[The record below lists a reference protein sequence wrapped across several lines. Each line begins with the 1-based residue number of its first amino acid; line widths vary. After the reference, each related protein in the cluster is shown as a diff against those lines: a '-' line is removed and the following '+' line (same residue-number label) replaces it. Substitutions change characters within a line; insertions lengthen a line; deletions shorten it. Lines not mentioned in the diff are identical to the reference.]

1 MTKPTFGS
9 LFAGVGG
16 IDLGFEAAGWEGK
29 FQVEWDPHCQQTLAH
44 HWPDVP
50 RWGDVSDVSGAELPP
65 VDLITFGSPCQDL
78 STAGKRAGL
87 VEGSRSNLFFQATR
101 IIKEMRDATG
111 NTFPRWALWENV
123 PGAFS
128 SNQGADFGAVLDEMA
143 DLGALAVEWHC
154 LDAQFF
160 GVPQRR
166 RRVFV
171 LACFD
176 LGITKRGR
184 QQVLPVPEGR
194 RGDSAT
200 RRQARQDAAR
210 AASDRAAE
218 PSRPDA
224 QGWDSDGTGVIGT
237 LAATDYKG
245 IRNQTFDENKVILE
259 HASEEMGIPFAEGS
273 FGTYTQGV
281 ATLRAMGGTAGGGSE
296 TLIISPDP
304 LAFQPGQVLRND
316 QRLSEIVPTLRAQG
330 KSGDNEPHLLVNED
344 VAVFVKGRRAHSV
357 DDYETWDEREVAP
370 TLNSGDNRTESRST
384 VLILDGTRVGE
395 VRVYEEPVQTLIG
408 RMGTGGNNVP
418 MIATEVILFD
428 ADRRVGARV
437 FEDGISPTLMAFM
450 GTGGNNVPMVAT
462 DPPLPVLMRQRE
474 GKAGGGKGPLLST
487 NLSPSLV
494 GSNELVL
501 FAPADETLY
510 AFDTQFGSNATVMED
525 ISPTL
530 KATQTSPSV
539 AIPTP
544 DDSQPVLAWEVGF
557 GFNSNVRE
565 DLSPTLRA
573 GQDGAHVAIPMDAVA
588 EWWDGSQ
595 VVPTLTGSSSMQ
607 RMPDKGQLFAVLQST
622 DEPFVFQQN
631 QRDEVRVMGD
641 VAGSILAGSGM
652 NNTNYVAIPIQDGR
666 EIEKHQN
673 GLGIGDE
680 GDPSYTLDQT
690 GGQAV
695 AQEVIAFEPG
705 ALARGL
711 SGDRWSADVTPT
723 LRSDMGDNRPAVAYE
738 ESMTLPIS
746 HAALRGGGIA
756 LTPSPDGHGGES
768 IRHPGFGLGEDG
780 DPMFSLTTT
789 PPAVATTQKETA
801 MTDTPQ
807 PRLVVRRLTPIECER
822 LMGWPDNH
830 TLHRADGKTN
840 SDSTRYKM
848 CGNGVASPVAEWIG
862 RHILKAQ
869 QRMDADRSP
878 A

>member
-29 FQVEWDPHCQQTLAH
+29 FQVEWDPSCQQTLAH

-50 RWGDVSDVSGAELPP
+50 RWGDVSDVNGADLPP

-143 DLGALAVEWHC
+143 NLGAVAIEWHC

-200 RRQARQDAAR
+200 RRKARQDASR
-210 AASDRAAE
+210 ASQSSSTGVGRQ
-218 PSRPDA
+218 DA
-224 QGWDSDGTGVIGT
+224 KGWDSDGTGVIGT

-259 HASEEMGIPFAEGS
+259 FATDESLPFAMGGYGSYSEGV
-273 FGTYTQGV
+273 GTLT
-281 ATLRAMGGTAGGGSE
+281 AEGGTAGGGSE
-296 TLIISPDP
+296 TLLVSPVPENSVLESQTVYAEGSYGTFSPGIGATLRASGGTVGAGSENIVVEVTQP
-304 LAFQPGQVLRND
+304 LAFQPGVVLRQD
-316 QRLSEIVPTLRAQG
+316 QKLSDIVPTLRSES
-330 KSGDNEPHLLVNED
+330 KSGDNEPHVLLLEEEVS
-344 VAVFVKGRRAHSV
+344 VYVKGRRAHTD
-357 DDYETWDEREVAP
+357 DDYETWDRREVVP
-370 TLNSGDNRTESRST
+370 TLNQGDNVSEGRST
-384 VLILDGTRVGE
+384 VLIIDGTRRDD
-395 VRVYEEPVQTLIG
+395 VRVYEEPVQTLAH

-418 MIATEVILFD
+418 LVAM
-428 ADRRVGARV
+428 GA
-437 FEDGISPTLMAFM
+437 
-450 GTGGNNVPMVAT
+450 
-462 DPPLPVLMRQRE
+462 PLPVLMRQRE
-474 GKAGGGKGPLLST
+474 GKAGGGKGPLLT
-487 NLSPSLV
+487 TDLSPSLV

-501 FAPADETLY
+501 FAPADETIY

-525 ISPTL
+525 VSPTL

-539 AIPTP
+539 GMP
-544 DDSQPVLAWEVGF
+544 
-557 GFNSNVRE
+557 
-565 DLSPTLRA
+565 
-573 GQDGAHVAIPMDAVA
+573 A
-588 EWWDGSQ
+588 EM
-595 VVPTLTGSSSMQ
+595 V
-607 RMPDKGQLFAVLQST
+607 
-622 DEPFVFQQN
+622 
-631 QRDEVRVMGD
+631 
-641 VAGSILAGSGM
+641 
-652 NNTNYVAIPIQDGR
+652 IPIQDGR

-673 GLGIGDE
+673 GLGVGEE

-695 AQEVIAFEPG
+695 AQQVYAFPSTFSNSTVSTT
-705 ALARGL
+705 AY
-711 SGDRWSADVTPT
+711 PT
-723 LRSDMGDNRPAVAYE
+723 LTVGSSIGISSPPAVAYDG
-738 ESMTLPIS
+738 SMTLPIS
-746 HAALRGGGIA
+746 HAALRGGGVA
-756 LTPSPDGHGGES
+756 LTPSPDGNGGES
-768 IRHPGFGLGEDG
+768 LRDPGFGLGEDG
-780 DPMFSLTTT
+780 DPMYSLTTT
-789 PPAVATTQKETA
+789 PPAVATTEKEKD

-807 PRLVVRRLTPIECER
+807 PKLVVRRLTPIECER

-830 TLHRADGKTN
+830 TLYRADGKTN

-848 CGNGVASPVAEWIG
+848 CGNGVASPVAQWIAT
-862 RHILKAQ
+862 HILKAQ
-869 QRMDADRSP
+869 QKLDEDRGQQ
-878 A
+878 

>member
-143 DLGALAVEWHC
+143 DLGALAIEWHC

-176 LGITKRGR
+176 TGITKRGR

-210 AASDRAAE
+210 AATDRAA
-218 PSRPDA
+218 RVGRQDA

-259 HASEEMGIPFAEGS
+259 HAPQEETIPFAEGS
-273 FGTYTQGV
+273 FGAYKEGI
-281 ATLRAMGGTAGGGSE
+281 ATLRATSGTVGGGSE
-296 TLIISPDP
+296 TLLVSPAP
-304 LAFQPGQVLRND
+304 EPVAFQPGQVLRHD
-316 QRLSEIVPTLRAQG
+316 QKLSDLVPTLRAQG
-330 KSGDNEPHLLVNED
+330 KSGDNEPHILVNED
-344 VAVFVKGRRAHSV
+344 VAVYVKGRRAHSV
-357 DDYETWDEREVAP
+357 DDYETWDEREIAP
-370 TLNSGDNRTESRST
+370 TLNAGDNRTESRST

-395 VRVYEEPVQTLIG
+395 VRLYEEPVQTLIS

-418 MIATEVILFD
+418 MLVMEQAGET
-428 ADRRVGARV
+428 
-437 FEDGISPTLMAFM
+437 
-450 GTGGNNVPMVAT
+450 
-462 DPPLPVLMRQRE
+462 LPVLMRQRE
-474 GKAGGGKGPLLST
+474 GKAGGGKGPLLTT

-510 AFDTQFGSNATVMED
+510 AFDTQFGSNATVMEG

-530 KATQTSPSV
+530 KATQSSPSV
-539 AIPTP
+539 AIP
-544 DDSQPVLAWEVGF
+544 SE
-557 GFNSNVRE
+557 
-565 DLSPTLRA
+565 
-573 GQDGAHVAIPMDAVA
+573 AVA

-595 VVPTLTGSSSMQ
+595 VVPTLTVNSSAQ
-607 RMPDKGQLFAVLQST
+607 RMPDKGQLFAVVQSA
-622 DEPFVFQQN
+622 DEP
-631 QRDEVRVMGD
+631 
-641 VAGSILAGSGM
+641 I
-652 NNTNYVAIPIQDGR
+652 AIPIQDGR

-673 GLGIGDE
+673 GLGVGAE

-695 AQEVIAFEPG
+695 AQ
-705 ALARGL
+705 
-711 SGDRWSADVTPT
+711 
-723 LRSDMGDNRPAVAYE
+723 AV
-738 ESMTLPIS
+738 TLPIS
-746 HAALRGGGIA
+746 HAALRGGGVA
-756 LTPSPDGHGGES
+756 LTPSPDGNGGES

-780 DPMFSLTTT
+780 DPMYSLTTT
-789 PPAVATTQKETA
+789 PPAVATTEKDTD

-830 TLHRADGKTN
+830 TLYRADGKTN

-848 CGNGVASPVAEWIG
+848 CGNGVASPVAEWIA

-869 QRMDADRSP
+869 ERMDEDRG
-878 A
+878 AE

>member
-143 DLGALAVEWHC
+143 NLGALAVEWHC

-176 LGITKRGR
+176 TGITKRGR

-210 AASDRAAE
+210 ASADRAAGV
-218 PSRPDA
+218 SRPDA

-259 HASEEMGIPFAEGS
+259 HASEGVGIPFAEGS

-296 TLIISPDP
+296 TLIIEPASDP
-304 LAFQPGQVLRND
+304 LAFQPGQVIRHD

-344 VAVFVKGRRAHSV
+344 VAVYVKGRRAHTA
-357 DDYETWDEREVAP
+357 DDYETWDEQEVAP
-370 TLNSGDNRTESRST
+370 TLNQGDNRTESRST

-395 VRVYEEPVQTLIG
+395 VRLYEEPVQTLIS

-418 MIATEVILFD
+418 MIVTEQ
-428 ADRRVGARV
+428 
-437 FEDGISPTLMAFM
+437 T
-450 GTGGNNVPMVAT
+450 
-462 DPPLPVLMRQRE
+462 PPVLPVLMRQRE

-487 NLSPSLV
+487 DLSPSLV

-501 FAPADETLY
+501 FAPAEEPL
-510 AFDTQFGSNATVMED
+510 Q
-525 ISPTL
+525 
-530 KATQTSPSV
+530 QTG
-539 AIPTP
+539 
-544 DDSQPVLAWEVGF
+544 PVLAWEIGF

-565 DLSPTLRA
+565 ELAPTLRA
-573 GQDGAHVAIPMDAVA
+573 GQDGAHIAIPMEPVA

-595 VVPTLTGSSSMQ
+595 TVPTLTTNSSMQ
-607 RMPDKGQLFAVLQST
+607 RMPDKGQLFAVLQSADDST
-622 DEPFVFQQN
+622 P
-631 QRDEVRVMGD
+631 
-641 VAGSILAGSGM
+641 
-652 NNTNYVAIPIQDGR
+652 VAIPIQDGR

-673 GLGIGDE
+673 GLGVGEE

-711 SGDRWSADVTPT
+711 SGDRWSSDVAPT
-723 LRSDMGDNRPAVAYE
+723 LRSDMGDNRPAIAYE
-738 ESMTLPIS
+738 QEMTLPIS
-746 HAALRGGGIA
+746 HAALRGGGVA
-756 LTPSPDGHGGES
+756 LTPSPDGQGGES
-768 IRHPGFGLGEDG
+768 LRHPGFGLGEDG
-780 DPMFSLTTT
+780 DPMYSLTTT
-789 PPAVATTQKETA
+789 PPAVATTQKDTP
-801 MTDTPQ
+801 MTDTPH

-830 TLHRADGKTN
+830 TLYRADGKTN

-848 CGNGVASPVAEWIG
+848 CGNGVASPVAEWIA

-869 QRMDADRSP
+869 QKMDADRSP
-878 A
+878 E

>member
-29 FQVEWDPHCQQTLAH
+29 FQVEWDAHCQQTLAY

-87 VEGSRSNLFFQATR
+87 IEGSRSNLFFQATR

-143 DLGALAVEWHC
+143 DLGAVAVEWHC

-176 LGITKRGR
+176 TGIRKRGR

-200 RRQARQDAAR
+200 RRQARQDSAR
-210 AASDRAAE
+210 ASQDRSGGTGIQGFHADDRAAD
-218 PSRPDA
+218 R
-224 QGWDSDGTGVIGT
+224 GWDSDETGLVGC

-259 HASEEMGIPFAEGS
+259 FAPEEAVIPFAEGT
-273 FGTYTQGV
+273 FGTYKEGV
-281 ATLRAMGGTAGGGSE
+281 ATLRAHEGTAGGGSE
-296 TLIISPDP
+296 TLLVMPDP
-304 LAFQPGQVLRND
+304 LAFQPGQVLRHD
-316 QRLSEIVPTLRAQG
+316 QNLSPIVPTLRAQG
-330 KSGDNEPHLLVNED
+330 KSGDNEPHILVPED
-344 VAVFVKGRRAHSV
+344 VAVYVKGRRAHSV
-357 DDYETWDEREVAP
+357 DDYETWDEQEVAP
-370 TLNSGDNRTESRST
+370 TLNSADNRTESRST

-395 VRVYEEPVQTLIG
+395 VRVYEEPIQTLIS

-418 MIATEVILFD
+418 MIVVEEPEPI
-428 ADRRVGARV
+428 
-437 FEDGISPTLMAFM
+437 
-450 GTGGNNVPMVAT
+450 
-462 DPPLPVLMRQRE
+462 LPVLMRQRE

-487 NLSPSLV
+487 DLSPSLV
-494 GSNELVL
+494 ASNELVL
-501 FAPADETLY
+501 FAPRDEPIY
-510 AFDTQFGSNATVMED
+510 SFDTQFGSNASVMED

-530 KATQTSPSV
+530 KATQTAPSIAMV
-539 AIPTP
+539 EP
-544 DDSQPVLAWEVGF
+544 DPVLAWEIGF
-557 GFNSNVRE
+557 GYNSRVRE
-565 DLSPTLRA
+565 DLAPTLRA
-573 GQDGAHVAIPMDAVA
+573 GQDGAQIAIPVEQVA

-595 VVPTLTGSSSMQ
+595 VVPTLTTNSSMQ
-607 RMPDKGQLFAVLQST
+607 RMPDKGQLFAVVQST
-622 DEPFVFQQN
+622 DDP
-631 QRDEVRVMGD
+631 
-641 VAGSILAGSGM
+641 SHI
-652 NNTNYVAIPIQDGR
+652 AIPIQDGR

-673 GLGIGDE
+673 GLGIGE
-680 GDPSYTLDQT
+680 PGDPAYTLDRT

-695 AQEVIAFEPG
+695 AQEVYAFPSTFSNSTVSET
-705 ALARGL
+705 AF
-711 SGDRWSADVTPT
+711 PT
-723 LRSDMGDNRPAVAYE
+723 LTVGSSVGISSPPAVAYSE
-738 ESMTLPIS
+738 DVVLPIS
-746 HAALRGGGIA
+746 HAALRGGGVA
-756 LTPSPDGHGGES
+756 LTPSPDGQGGES

-789 PPAVATTQKETA
+789 PPAVATTEKDTP

-807 PRLVVRRLTPIECER
+807 PKLVVRRLTPIECER

-830 TLHRADGKTN
+830 TLYRADGKEN

-848 CGNGVASPVAEWIG
+848 CGNGVASPVAEWIAH
-862 RHILKAQ
+862 HILKAQ
-869 QRMDADRSP
+869 EKMDSDQSESEVAE
-878 A
+878 